1 MYFFKSSNKLVVSF
15 AVFAVSA
22 FTVASASLSS
32 FAASK
37 LAILELIN
45 AAFFAASASSAGI
58 ASSSFA
64 RASRVDRSSTR
75 LPASRALDT
84 TADDVTDSSSSFP
97 VSPVAFTIAIRFDS
111 RRRRAFAA
119 PRAPRRA
126 PPSIL
131 PVTVAAIAI
140 ATPPDDASG
149 HVASTRARAVA
160 LGARARR
167 APRAGS
173 ARRCDFKL
181 RASISSRNR
190 VRGARDSREALAFA
204 RARVRRALASRV
216 ARACAVGE
224 ARVRRRST
232 ARVGKQCG
240 TFHRSVGRSTASIES
255 RSRGGR
261 ARSRRTRAS

>member
-1 MYFFKSSNKLVVSF
+1 LYFFKSSNKLVVSF

-45 AAFFAASASSAGI
+45 AAFFAASASSAEI

-131 PVTVAAIAI
+131 PATVAAIAI

-173 ARRCDFKL
+173 ADGAAISNFARRFRRETASAAREI
-181 RASISSRNR
+181 RARRSR
-190 VRGARDSREALAFA
+190 SRALAFGA
-204 RARVRRALASRV
+204 RSRRASRARVRSARQRQDALMHQNRIQ
-216 ARACAVGE
+216 R
-224 ARVRRRST
+224 
-232 ARVGKQCG
+232 
-240 TFHRSVGRSTASIES
+240 
-255 RSRGGR
+255 
-261 ARSRRTRAS
+261 